1 MNPLEQTLRAP
12 AASGKSGARQGG
24 KDQLA
29 GEPGAFE
36 SAVADAGRQRTQGDG
51 ATSGTAGELAGTG
64 QADVDSRGAGIAI
77 AGDKLEANSR
87 FSAAFQQTP
96 SEKEHSSQ
104 AVNDRQS
111 VARLQP
117 LAGKAK
123 RSGSEAAEHREH
135 ALGAKAKGPS
145 HGQISERATARGEA
159 VGEETRDVGTDSRG
173 LAEATG
179 EAHGNEIAR
188 AAPDSAGPAKEA
200 VSDLLTL
207 LGGPAQVP
215 ASMSAEGKAMRAS
228 IDGVATGQFAKVA
241 GSASAELAAS
251 SDVDSGKQPDEAAPD
266 RLFRFARADG
276 TGQAVSM
283 NISKDG
289 ERVVENGG
297 SSGAA
302 RAETVTVLEAR
313 RYLGVAMNANSAS
326 AASAIAGD
334 GEWARALQ
342 SSSLTQPETWNQA
355 GKVLNTLKIQMHPI
369 ELGTVT
375 ATLRLK
381 DEELH
386 VELKVETGEAFRQ
399 LRDDQSEMVKAL
411 RAQGFAVDQVN
422 VTFNGGSD
430 ASSGGGSQAQ
440 AQFEQPGQERAGDG
454 GSQGHQRQD
463 GGRVDMAEGW
473 TGNDGTDEAS
483 IGAERAR
490 TGDVYM

>member
-12 AASGKSGARQGG
+12 VSPGNSGARQGG
-24 KDQLA
+24 RDQLS

-36 SAVADAGRQRTQGDG
+36 SAVVDAGRQKTQGQG
-51 ATSGTAGELAGTG
+51 ATAGGELAGTG
-64 QADVDSRGAGIAI
+64 QADVGSRGAGITSDELGAS
-77 AGDKLEANSR
+77 SR

-96 SEKEHSSQ
+96 SAQEYSSL
-104 AVNDRQS
+104 AVDDRQN
-111 VARLQP
+111 VTRLQQ
-117 LAGKAK
+117 LAGKANP
-123 RSGSEAAEHREH
+123 SGREAVEHRAH
-135 ALGAKAKGPS
+135 APGAKAKDVAN
-145 HGQISERATARGEA
+145 GQMSEHATAAGEA
-159 VGEETRDVGTDSRG
+159 VDEETWGVGSRG
-173 LAEATG
+173 SAEATG
-179 EAHGNEIAR
+179 EAHGDDVTH

-207 LGGPAQVP
+207 LAGPAQP
-215 ASMSAEGKAMRAS
+215 PGRTPAEGKAVRAS
-228 IDGVATGQFAKVA
+228 SEGVATRLSATVA
-241 GSASAELAAS
+241 GSTSAELAAS
-251 SDVDSGKQPDEAAPD
+251 DEVQSGKQPDEAASE

-283 NISKDG
+283 SISKDG
-289 ERVVENGG
+289 ERVVESGV

-326 AASAIAGD
+326 VAGAIAGD
-334 GEWARALQ
+334 GEWALALQ

-440 AQFEQPGQERAGDG
+440 SQLGQPGRERAGDG

-463 GGRVDMAEGW
+463 GGRVEVAEGW

-490 TGDVYM
+490 TGGVYM

>member
-12 AASGKSGARQGG
+12 AGPGKSGARQGG

-29 GEPGAFE
+29 GEPGAFD
-36 SAVADAGRQRTQGDG
+36 SAVADAGRQKTQGNG
-51 ATSGTAGELAGTG
+51 ATAGKAGELAETG
-64 QADVDSRGAGIAI
+64 QADVASRGAGIVI
-77 AGDKLEANSR
+77 VSDKLEASSR
-87 FSAAFQQTP
+87 LSAAFQQTP
-96 SEKEHSSQ
+96 SEEKHSSQ
-104 AVNDRQS
+104 AVDDRQN
-111 VARLQP
+111 VTRLQQV
-117 LAGKAK
+117 AGKAK
-123 RSGSEAAEHREH
+123 LSGSEAAEHRAH
-135 ALGAKAKGPS
+135 ALGAKAKGASNAQMP
-145 HGQISERATARGEA
+145 ERAAATGEAAGEEARG
-159 VGEETRDVGTDSRG
+159 VGTGSRG
-173 LAEATG
+173 LAEAAG
-179 EAHGNEIAR
+179 ESHGDEIAP
-188 AAPDSAGPAKEA
+188 AAPDSAGPAREA

-215 ASMSAEGKAMRAS
+215 ASKSAEGKAMRAS
-228 IDGVATGQFAKVA
+228 TDGVAAGQPARVA
-241 GSASAELAAS
+241 GSALAELAAS
-251 SDVDSGKQPDEAAPD
+251 NDVDSGKRPEEAAPD

-289 ERVVENGG
+289 ERVVENGV
-297 SSGAA
+297 SSGVA

-313 RYLGVAMNANSAS
+313 RYLGVAMNANSTS
-326 AASAIAGD
+326 VASAIAGD
-334 GEWARALQ
+334 GEWALALK
-342 SSSLTQPETWNQA
+342 SSTLTQPETWNQA

-440 AQFEQPGQERAGDG
+440 SQLGQPGRERAGDG

-463 GGRVDMAEGW
+463 GGRVDTAEGW
-473 TGNDGTDEAS
+473 TANDGTDEAS

-490 TGDVYM
+490 TGGVYM